1 MSKTKSIDSSLL
13 DKAIVFAAK
22 AHQGV
27 ERRGKGFPYIA
38 HPLEAMA
45 IVATMSEDAELL
57 AAAVMHDVIEDTIYT
72 YEDIEKRFNKR
83 IADIVQAESD
93 ITVFD
98 SDALTNWLAR
108 KKVAIEKLKNAP
120 IEVQIVALGDKLSNM
135 RAMYRDYQVVGDELW
150 NRFHVKDFEMH
161 KWRYNELVK
170 AFDKVTD
177 FIAYKEFAYL
187 VNAVFNKKE

>member
-1 MSKTKSIDSSLL
+1 MKEYISSSVV
-13 DKAIVFAAK
+13 DEAVKFAVE
-22 AHQGV
+22 AHHNQKRNGHDI
-27 ERRGKGFPYIA
+27 PYIV

-45 IVATMSEDAELL
+45 IVATMSEDEELL

-135 RAMYRDYQVVGDELW
+135 RAMYRDYQVVKDELW

-187 VNAVFNKKE
+187 VNEVFNKKE

>member
-1 MSKTKSIDSSLL
+1 MKEYISSRVV
-13 DKAIVFAAK
+13 DEAVKFADE
-22 AHQGV
+22 AHHNQKRNGHDI
-27 ERRGKGFPYIA
+27 PYIV

-72 YEDIEKRFNKR
+72 YEDIEKRFNKQ

-135 RAMYRDYQVVGDELW
+135 RAMYRDYQVVGDALW